1 MILNMVKIYQ
11 KGISVIEILVASAI
25 LSIALVGIMGLIA
38 FSLQISTLVKETT
51 QANFIAQET
60 IEATRNFRDGT
71 DWTTNGIGILA
82 MNAAYHLEKTADNP
96 PKWTLVQDE
105 ESING
110 FSRKVIFQ
118 NVNRDANYNIVA
130 TGGTNDPDTKKAT
143 TTVSWKNK
151 KVEIITY
158 ITNWRR

>member
-1 MILNMVKIYQ
+1 MAKIKTYQ
-11 KGISVIEILVASAI
+11 KGISVIELLVAAFI
-25 LSIALVGIMGLIA
+25 LTVALVGIMGLIA

-51 QANFIAQET
+51 QANFVAQET

-71 DWTTNGIGILA
+71 SWLVSGVGSLTI
-82 MNAAYHLEKTADNP
+82 NAAYHPEKTADNP
-96 PKWTLVQDE
+96 PKWTLVQGE

-130 TGGTNDPDTKKAT
+130 TGGTNDLDTKKAT